1 MTIFLLFFPLLSS
14 LVIFALR
21 PTGAK
26 YWALA
31 VSLIEL
37 VASLVIAG
45 QFVNNDEVQFVINV
59 PWVVSMGLYFAVG
72 IDGISLLLVLL
83 TTVLVP
89 LIVLSSF
96 RNEYRNP
103 STFYGLILVMQ
114 MALIGVFVA
123 QDGLLFYLFWEIALI
138 PIYFICL
145 IWGGEDRGKITLKF
159 FIYTLAGS
167 LFMLVGLVYLYYH
180 TPGSHS
186 FQIQALYEAGR
197 SLSPYQQSLI
207 FWAMFIAFAI
217 KMPVFPFHTWQPDTY
232 TVAPVQGTML
242 LSGIMLKM
250 GIYGLIRWLIP
261 VVPLGVQ
268 EWAPTAIVTSI
279 IGIIYAS
286 CIAIVQKDFKRLIA
300 YSSIAHVGL
309 IAAGALTLNPIG
321 IQGAMIQM
329 LSHGIIVFALFYII
343 EIIFERTKTRTLSS
357 LGGIR
362 NVAPVL
368 ATVFVIVMLGSVALP
383 LTSGFV
389 GEFLLIN
396 AIFQYQFI
404 LGGIAGLTII
414 LGAVYMLRT
423 FQQSM
428 SGEVNHSTQG
438 FADLTIHE
446 KIVLYPVV
454 ILIIAMGVYPTPIL
468 LISESAVNNL
478 LEIYSNY
485 SALVK

>member
-1 MTIFLLFFPLLSS
+1 
-14 LVIFALR
+14 
-21 PTGAK
+21 
-26 YWALA
+26 
-31 VSLIEL
+31 
-37 VASLVIAG
+37 
-45 QFVNNDEVQFVINV
+45 
-59 PWVVSMGLYFAVG
+59 
-72 IDGISLLLVLL
+72 
-83 TTVLVP
+83 
-89 LIVLSSF
+89 
-96 RNEYRNP
+96 
-103 STFYGLILVMQ
+103 
-114 MALIGVFVA
+114 
-123 QDGLLFYLFWEIALI
+123 
-138 PIYFICL
+138 
-145 IWGGEDRGKITLKF
+145 
-159 FIYTLAGS
+159 
-167 LFMLVGLVYLYYH
+167 
-180 TPGSHS
+180 
-186 FQIQALYEAGR
+186 
-197 SLSPYQQSLI
+197 
-207 FWAMFIAFAI
+207 MFIAFAI

-268 EWAPTAIVTSI
+268 EWAPAAMVISI

-309 IAAGALTLNPIG
+309 IAAGTLTLNPLG

-329 LSHGIIVFALFYII
+329 LSHGIIVFAMFYII
-343 EIIFERTKTRTLSS
+343 EIIFDRTKTRTLSS

-404 LGGIAGLTII
+404 LGAIAGLTII

-428 SGEVNHSTQG
+428 SGEVNNKTQG
-438 FADLTIHE
+438 FTDLTIHE

-454 ILIIAMGVYPTPIL
+454 ILIIVMGVYPTPIL
-468 LISESAVNNL
+468 EISESAVNNL